1 MKTGKLSELVLSR
14 SVLKKIKNKRNEVVQ
29 GARVGADA
37 AVMKVPGELVTA
49 VACSGSFGFLGQ
61 SFQEQESSLARELIS
76 PELTAIHAV
85 NSVAAEGGKPFALQI
100 AMILPE
106 NMEEPLIKK
115 VMDAFANV
123 AERLDLQIA
132 GGHSEVSSYV
142 TSPVYSVTAYGYRR
156 EWQHNMA
163 KENVWGQDI
172 VMTKA
177 MGLEGTGLMAA
188 FGKNRLEKRFSKA
201 YVEAAMVSTEELE
214 VVSEAQTATDY
225 GVTCMHDLSETGVF
239 GGLWELG
246 EKLHMGLE
254 VSLTQIPVRQETI
267 ELSEYLDVNPFL
279 MPSAGS
285 MLIVTADGAG
295 LVKVLEEKGIDAAVI
310 GKMTQGNDKVVVHHE
325 ERRFLEQ
332 PR

>member
-1 MKTGKLSELVLSR
+1 
-14 SVLKKIKNKRNEVVQ
+14 
-29 GARVGADA
+29 
-37 AVMKVPGELVTA
+37 
-49 VACSGSFGFLGQ
+49 
-61 SFQEQESSLARELIS
+61 
-76 PELTAIHAV
+76 
-85 NSVAAEGGKPFALQI
+85 
-100 AMILPE
+100 
-106 NMEEPLIKK
+106 
-115 VMDAFANV
+115 
-123 AERLDLQIA
+123 
-132 GGHSEVSSYV
+132 
-142 TSPVYSVTAYGYRR
+142 
-156 EWQHNMA
+156 
-163 KENVWGQDI
+163 
-172 VMTKA
+172 
-177 MGLEGTGLMAA
+177 
-188 FGKNRLEKRFSKA
+188 
-201 YVEAAMVSTEELE
+201 
-214 VVSEAQTATDY
+214 
-225 GVTCMHDLSETGVF
+225 MHDLSETGVF